1 MCQKHDKLTKKV
13 DEREIAH
20 DMSRIHEYSVKEK
33 PCYGKKRVGVP
44 KVNQI
49 LYALE

>member
-1 MCQKHDKLTKKV
+1 MCQKHNKLTKKV

-33 PCYGKKRVGVP
+33 RCYGK
-44 KVNQI
+44 QE
-49 LYALE
+49 LECQK